1 MKLMNLKIFL
11 LLFFIA
17 LAGCAFTV
25 SSSKTETKPI
35 VQVAPATQAKT
46 TAPQQQTQQQPIQT
60 QEKTAQAKAEEVK
73 PVLKDIVKIRIET
86 TMGPIEADLFAK
98 EAPKTVE
105 NFATLAKKGFYD
117 GIIFHRVIPGFMIQ
131 TGDPTGTG
139 RGGPGWTIL
148 DEFHPK
154 LKHSKAGILSMAN
167 AGPDTGGSQFFITLA
182 ATPHLDNR
190 HAIFGQ
196 VIEGQDVVVK
206 IGDSPRDGSD
216 RPRTPVAME
225 KVKLVQP
232 LKK

>member
-1 MKLMNLKIFL
+1 MADRPYKTDNPVVEIASTLGKIAVE
-11 LLFFIA
+11 LF
-17 LAGCAFTV
+17 
-25 SSSKTETKPI
+25 P
-35 VQVAPATQAKT
+35 
-46 TAPQQQTQQQPIQT
+46 
-60 QEKTAQAKAEEVK
+60 
-73 PVLKDIVKIRIET
+73 
-86 TMGPIEADLFAK
+86 K
-98 EAPKTVE
+98 EAPDTVA
-105 NFATLAKKGFYD
+105 NFLKLVEKGYYD
-117 GIIFHRVIPGFMIQ
+117 GVIFHRVIPKFMVQ
-131 TGDPTGTG
+131 TGDPTGAG

-154 LKHSKAGILSMAN
+154 LKLAKAGILAMAN